1 MYRSL
6 GTRTRR
12 SRTSR
17 HRTVPIMG
25 TAPRVVGRGATSG
38 GSRRE
43 APEACVTRDNR
54 LDIYVRSVT
63 RVASL
68 LSSLYSYTLDPAFGF
83 TVNSKA
89 QLATAP
95 SANSNTQQS
104 TATLHS
110 YPVHN
115 NQHRARASPA
125 RRRRVVSGS
134 LITRAKILASVTWS
148 HRPDEPFGRA
158 VCQARESRRSQLTH
172 VTSSGS

>member
-17 HRTVPIMG
+17 HCTVPIMG

-54 LDIYVRSVT
+54 YICPIGYACSVF
-63 RVASL
+63 AQFSL
-68 LSSLYSYTLDPAFGF
+68 LVYSLDPAFGF
-83 TVNSKA
+83 TVNSQA